1 MKIHPRDVGG
11 LVFAA
16 ILVAT
21 PLIVIGI
28 KIGQYLGLLP

>member
-1 MKIHPRDVGG
+1 MIHPRDIGG

-16 ILVAT
+16 IILAT
-21 PLIVIGI
+21 PLILIGI